1 MRKMNEAVEG
11 HHLVHVL
18 IKELKKLKPK
28 DEVFQAKFKVLG
40 ELVKH
45 HIEEEEGEMLPKA
58 QEREINWEALE
69 MAVMKRG
76 ESLMKKFTR
85 DKKTSKAA

>member
-1 MRKMNEAVEG
+1 MRKMNEAVER

-45 HIEEEEGEMLPKA
+45 HIEEEGEMRCCQRL
-58 QEREINWEALE
+58 R
-69 MAVMKRG
+69 RG
-76 ESLMKKFTR
+76 RSTGRLLR
-85 DKKTSKAA
+85 WL

>member
-1 MRKMNEAVEG
+1 
-11 HHLVHVL
+11 
-18 IKELKKLKPK
+18 
-28 DEVFQAKFKVLG
+28 
-40 ELVKH
+40 
-45 HIEEEEGEMLPKA
+45 MLPKA

-69 MAVMKRG
+69 MAVMKRR